1 MWYNV
6 NWLAFARIFLPW
18 FMRKDKW
25 KGLLDT
31 LLTPFVAFHNDFVS
45 NRNRVRYNMA
55 FNGQTMNLEHVL
67 NDRWDNN
74 LRGIYIDTV
83 PSIVGLYIYN
93 KPEMKPKVYVYRK
106 WDAAHTYVQGEYA
119 QYDTGV
125 YVCTNTNTNVPPTT
139 PSPYWQFHRGRVVI
153 VNKAEVYAQDDF
165 IVYVP
170 SWVVFD
176 TNEMKTLI
184 NYYKIAGKQYSIQI
198 Y

>member
-1 MWYNV
+1 MGYNV

-25 KGLLDT
+25 KGLMDT
-31 LLTPFVAFHNDFVS
+31 LLTPFVAFHNDFIA

-67 NDRWDNN
+67 NDRWDNS

-106 WDAAHTYVQGEYA
+106 WDAMHNYAVGEYA

-125 YVCTNTNTNVPPTT
+125 YVCTTAHTNVTPAS

-176 TNEMKTLI
+176 SNEMKTLI
-184 NYYKIAGKQYSIQI
+184 NYYKIAGKQYSIHI